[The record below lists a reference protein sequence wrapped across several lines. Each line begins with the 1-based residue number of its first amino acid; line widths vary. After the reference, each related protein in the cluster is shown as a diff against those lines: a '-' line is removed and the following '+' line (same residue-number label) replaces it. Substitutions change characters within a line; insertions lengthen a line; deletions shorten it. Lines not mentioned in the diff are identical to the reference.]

1 MATMPEDAT
10 RVYTSHEKPWLPV
23 PMVPKGEAWIK
34 VIIVDEERKCV
45 VFKFRFSPDSEL
57 VPHTHEC
64 HAVAYTISGEWEYE
78 GLTLPEGAVA
88 YEPVHSTHTPSSKPG
103 SELAVVLTS
112 ESDRFLINHM
122 PDGTD
127 IEFDLEFFKQMAAI
141 ETAEDLEK
149 LVEQVQ
155 AQS

>member
-1 MATMPEDAT
+1 M
-10 RVYTSHEKPWLPV
+10 
-23 PMVPKGEAWIK
+23 
-34 VIIVDEERKCV
+34 
-45 VFKFRFSPDSEL
+45 
-57 VPHTHEC
+57 
-64 HAVAYTISGEWEYE
+64 
-78 GLTLPEGAVA
+78 
-88 YEPVHSTHTPSSKPG
+88 HSTHTPSSKPG

>member
-1 MATMPEDAT
+1 MAKRGAREPAEAADAG
-10 RVYTSHEKPWLPV
+10 PV
-23 PMVPKGEAWIK
+23 VTDA
-34 VIIVDEERKCV
+34 DEELGKV
-45 VFKFRFSPDSEL
+45 VFKFRFGPGCEL
-57 VPHTHEC
+57 APHTHKC
-64 HAVAYTISGEWEYE
+64 HAIAYTISGEWEYE

-149 LVEQVQ
+149 LVEQLG
-155 AQS
+155 A